1 MCINKSE
8 LNCYKSLN
16 KITHQNSAVL
26 FGSTFAKEIPVS
38 ELRQNFGIVSHIYN
52 RSLTDLSVFEASD
65 IAKDI
70 IDEINPSKILLQLG
84 ETDLASG
91 KVSSDEVISEISNVV
106 NTLRNANRKTKI
118 VLISINNLLDKNLQS
133 EFNKKL
139 ESLANNNKCIYAD
152 IGKENKE
159 DALHI
164 NAFKS
169 LSYFFTDEI
178 TAQLF

>member
-1 MCINKSE
+1 MCINKTE
-8 LNCYKSLN
+8 INYYKSLN

-70 IDEINPSKILLQLG
+70 INEINPSKILIQLG

-91 KVSSDEVISEISNVV
+91 KVSSDEVISEISNII
-106 NTLRNANRKTKI
+106 NTARNSNRKMKI
-118 VLISINNLLDKNLQS
+118 ILISINNLLDKNLQT
-133 EFNKKL
+133 EFNRKL
-139 ESLANNNKCIYAD
+139 EVLANNSKCVYAD
-152 IGKENKE
+152 IGNENKE
-159 DALHI
+159 DTLHI
-164 NAFKS
+164 NVFKS
-169 LSYFFTDEI
+169 LSYFFTDDI
-178 TAQLF
+178 TAQLY